1 MIKAIIF
8 DADGVLLD
16 DTKVYIKAYQET
28 GKRLKLKVPKKSK
41 IRKAF
46 GLPWDEI
53 LTMLYGNSNE
63 NVKKT
68 YLSICNEFKPQ
79 IKIMDNSE
87 YILKKMKIRKA
98 VVTSNYKEAL
108 KRKMGNLIGFFEV
121 IITKEETKKHK
132 PNPDPLLLACKKLKI
147 KPEEAI
153 YVGDAVIDYQT
164 ARNAGM
170 NFIGF
175 ISGSASKE
183 DFKKLNVKYVTSM
196 KDLLKN
202 LNIKSK

>member
-16 DTKVYIKAYQET
+16 NTKIFIREFIET
-28 GKRLKLKVPKKSK
+28 GRKLNLRVPTIPKVRKTFGLTYEDILKRLYGRKDNK
-41 IRKAF
+41 IK
-46 GLPWDEI
+46 E
-53 LTMLYGNSNE
+53 
-63 NVKKT
+63 T
-68 YLSICNEFKPQ
+68 YLEVIRNRRQE
-79 IKIMDNSE
+79 KIMDNLE
-87 YILKKMKIRKA
+87 YFIKRLKVREA
-98 VVTSNYKEAL
+98 VVTSRSLKSL
-108 KRKMGNLIGFFEV
+108 KRNLKDIIRFFEV
-121 IITKEETKKHK
+121 VITREDTKKHK
-132 PNPDPLLLACKKLKI
+132 PNPEPLLLACKKLEI

-153 YVGDAVIDYQT
+153 YVGDAVIDYQ
-164 ARNAGM
+164 AAKNAGM

-183 DFKKLNVKYVTSM
+183 DFKKLNARYVTSM